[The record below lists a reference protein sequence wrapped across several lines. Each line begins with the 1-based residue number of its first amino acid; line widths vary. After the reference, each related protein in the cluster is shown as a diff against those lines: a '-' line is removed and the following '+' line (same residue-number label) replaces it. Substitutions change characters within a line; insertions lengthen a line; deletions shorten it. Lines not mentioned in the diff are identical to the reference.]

1 MIKKG
6 IIFIILV
13 HLIASNDIDKEIEQ
27 ILQSPP
33 NQRRELMNRF
43 KERIFRLNR
52 ERQIEAITH
61 LKDKMHEFIILK
73 QKHNK
78 EEEKNNEHKH
88 IKKNKYIKEQEN
100 R

>member
-1 MIKKG
+1 MLKKG

-33 NQRRELMNRF
+33 KQRRELMNRF

-61 LKDKMHEFIILK
+61 LKDKMHEFINLK
-73 QKHNK
+73 YKQNK
-78 EEEKNNEHKH
+78 EKEKSNEDKY
-88 IKKNKYIKEQEN
+88 IKKNKHIKEQEDK
-100 R
+100 